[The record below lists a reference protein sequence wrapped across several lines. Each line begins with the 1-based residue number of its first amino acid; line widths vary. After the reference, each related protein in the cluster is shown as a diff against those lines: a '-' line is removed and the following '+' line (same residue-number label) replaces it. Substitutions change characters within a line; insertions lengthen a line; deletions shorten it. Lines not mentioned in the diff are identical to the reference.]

1 MTAPGDGRPAP
12 PDGATTVGGEVEVPW
27 HHMPVRVYWEDTDAG
42 GIVYYAN
49 YLKFAERARTE
60 MVRATAGDQ
69 TAILER
75 HGVVFAVRRVEADYR
90 APASLDDLLDVATRI
105 TDISGARV
113 TLTQEVRRGGEVL
126 VRLVVVLAAL
136 DRQRQPA
143 RIPTEIRGLLGPL
156 SRPAVVP
163 PD

>member
-1 MTAPGDGRPAP
+1 MTPPTAVSGRP
-12 PDGATTVGGEVEVPW
+12 GTGTTMAVPW

-49 YLKFAERARTE
+49 YLRFAERARTE
-60 MVRATAGDQ
+60 MVRAAAGDQ
-69 TAILER
+69 TAILDR
-75 HGVVFAVRRVEADYR
+75 HGLVFAVRRVEVDYL
-90 APASLDDLLDVATRI
+90 APARLDDLLDVATAI

-113 TLTQEVRRGGEVL
+113 TLTQEIRRSGAVL

-136 DRQRQPA
+136 DRQQQPA

-156 SRPAVVP
+156 TRPAVVP

>member
-1 MTAPGDGRPAP
+1 MTPTPFAGDPRTGTA
-12 PDGATTVGGEVEVPW
+12 VETPW

-60 MVRATAGDQ
+60 MVRVAAGDQ
-69 TAILER
+69 TAILDR
-75 HGVVFAVRRVEADYR
+75 HGLVFAVRRVEADYL
-90 APASLDDLLDVATRI
+90 APARLDDLLDVATQI

-113 TLTQEVRRGGEVL
+113 TLTQEVRRSGEVL
-126 VRLVVVLAAL
+126 ARLVVVLAAL

>member
-1 MTAPGDGRPAP
+1 MPPTAVESAP
-12 PDGATTVGGEVEVPW
+12 IEPSSGVIRGTTHLFPI
-27 HHMPVRVYWEDTDAG
+27 RVYYEDTDAG

-49 YLKFAERARTE
+49 YLRFS
-60 MVRATAGDQ
+60 VRAAAGDQ
-69 TAILER
+69 TAILDR
-75 HGVVFAVRRVEADYR
+75 HGLVFAVRRVEVDYL
-90 APASLDDLLDVATRI
+90 APARLDDLLDVATTI

-113 TLTQEVRRGGEVL
+113 TLTQEIRRGGAVL

-136 DRQRQPA
+136 DRQQQPA

-156 SRPAVVP
+156 TRPAVVP